1 MKDYFT
7 IVEMEKM
14 HIPSVVNIHLEAFRD
29 YFLTYLGKSFLKL
42 FYSGI
47 LNDERS
53 IKLIAL
59 DKTNDVLGFGVGAVD
74 PSGFYRRLLKHDWM
88 KFSIVSI
95 WAVIRK
101 PIIIKRLIR
110 AKKYPAMYPEGV
122 DVALFMQLGISLS
135 KNIKALNAF
144 KKENKDWKNIIGNK
158 KNVGVGKAIA
168 ESFLSE
174 SRSRGVKKVIL
185 NTDKDNIS
193 VNKLHESLGG
203 IKTGEFTTPEGRQM
217 YEYTVDLEVNAP

>member
-1 MKDYFT
+1 
-7 IVEMEKM
+7 
-14 HIPSVVNIHLEAFRD
+14 
-29 YFLTYLGKSFLKL
+29 
-42 FYSGI
+42 
-47 LNDERS
+47 
-53 IKLIAL
+53 
-59 DKTNDVLGFGVGAVD
+59 
-74 PSGFYRRLLKHDWM
+74 
-88 KFSIVSI
+88 
-95 WAVIRK
+95 
-101 PIIIKRLIR
+101 
-110 AKKYPAMYPEGV
+110 MYPEGV